1 MTNKIYVESKIELAE
16 NLRKLR
22 EKVGRSQGQMAKA
35 LHVDRS
41 TYSYYEAGKVLP
53 NIFTLIKIS
62 KLLKVDFLNL
72 IITDKK

>member
-1 MTNKIYVESKIELAE
+1 MTNKTYVESKIELAE

-22 EKVGRSQGQMAKA
+22 EKVGISQGQMARD

-41 TYSYYEAGKVLP
+41 TYSYYEAGKTLP